1 MQLTRLHLHNF
12 RCFSDEVFEL
22 CNYTAL
28 VGQNNAERAL
38 TELLLE
44 NKSFPCLEE
53 CVAKLESFWKA

>member
-1 MQLTRLHLHNF
+1 MCSYRSGLGLGLPENGK
-12 RCFSDEVFEL
+12 DPML
-22 CNYTAL
+22 L
-28 VGQNNAERAL
+28 ERAL